1 MDSDDEEELD
11 LKEIPNVIKK
21 IPTNFH
27 STKFAPRPVVLDIMR
42 KANVQK
48 ELEALE
54 EHCKTMD
61 QVMGS
66 VVNSMPYF
74 YLPSL
79 ISTPIKLFSCPPLI
93 CTHNQKWTSLL
104 CTT

>member
-1 MDSDDEEELD
+1 M
-11 LKEIPNVIKK
+11 KEIPNVIKK

-27 STKFAPRPVVLDIMR
+27 STHFAARPVVLDIMR
-42 KANVQK
+42 KNHVQK

-66 VVNSMPYF
+66 VVNCTLYYSR
-74 YLPSL
+74 SL
-79 ISTPIKLFSCPPLI
+79 SKPPLAI
-93 CTHNQKWTSLL
+93 HSFGTLFLFHLRL
-104 CTT
+104 F

>member
-1 MDSDDEEELD
+1 MDSEDEEELD
-11 LKEIPNVIKK
+11 MKEIPNVIKK

-27 STKFAPRPVVLDIMR
+27 STHFAPRPVVLDIM
-42 KANVQK
+42 KKSNVQK

-66 VVNSMPYF
+66 VVNCMPPTIQLYP
-74 YLPSL
+74 PS
-79 ISTPIKLFSCPPLI
+79 S
-93 CTHNQKWTSLL
+93 H
-104 CTT
+104 